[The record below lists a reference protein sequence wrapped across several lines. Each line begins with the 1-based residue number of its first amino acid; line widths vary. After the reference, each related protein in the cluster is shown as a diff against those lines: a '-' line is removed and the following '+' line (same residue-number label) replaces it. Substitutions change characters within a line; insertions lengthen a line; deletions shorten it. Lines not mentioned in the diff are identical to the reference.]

1 MSETK
6 VSIQRQAKLSQSLVS
21 GLKTLARQEKE
32 KERKPKQRD
41 GCKQAL
47 AMAVLEY
54 STLSTQGG
62 ARKGTQHVVPNTGA
76 LAFFVKQYPDLAKK
90 CHISIGKHRLA
101 RQQVFTQI
109 KDI

>member
-62 ARKGTQHVVPNTGA
+62 WQGQQRPGPVDEKSSERETNKKLKGSN
-76 LAFFVKQYPDLAKK
+76 
-90 CHISIGKHRLA
+90 S
-101 RQQVFTQI
+101 
-109 KDI
+109 